1 MNDESARIHAVEHHD
16 LKLCFGKGAAVTP
29 ACLELHGEEGAPH
42 FRRPTPGIQFLPA
55 GAGVQFEEKGLIRGL
70 FVADSNDIQG
80 GSQGSRRAECPGN
93 RRSMI
98 SRRTV
103 VWKQAQSMV
112 KKNRLPAGNQ
122 VDFAQKMAN
131 NSIQRNRRIS
141 SQQISG
147 RLYNLSVT

>member
-1 MNDESARIHAVEHHD
+1 
-16 LKLCFGKGAAVTP
+16 
-29 ACLELHGEEGAPH
+29 
-42 FRRPTPGIQFLPA
+42 
-55 GAGVQFEEKGLIRGL
+55 
-70 FVADSNDIQG
+70 
-80 GSQGSRRAECPGN
+80 
-93 RRSMI
+93 MI